1 MVNVVTDARKVAG
14 IFAARA
20 VRWREAVSRGVRK
33 ATIAVDRAAAKR
45 LSGSGAPMSYPIPV
59 RTGFLRRSQ
68 GLQVTTDSGMVF
80 NTADYA
86 WAIHEGRKD
95 IPKLNKRR
103 PFLEDALKDA
113 NPGLVIQ
120 AEVRGAL

>member
-1 MVNVVTDARKVAG
+1 MVNVVTNARKVAG
-14 IFAARA
+14 IFAGRA
-20 VRWREAVSRGVRK
+20 VRWREAVARGVRK
-33 ATIAVDRAAAKR
+33 ATVAVERAAAKR
-45 LSGSGAPMSYPIPV
+45 LTGKGEPMSYPIPV
-59 RTGFLRRSQ
+59 RTGYLRRSL
-68 GLQVTTDSGMVF
+68 GVRVLETEGMVF
-80 NTADYA
+80 NVAEYA

-103 PFLEDALKDA
+103 PFLEDALRDA